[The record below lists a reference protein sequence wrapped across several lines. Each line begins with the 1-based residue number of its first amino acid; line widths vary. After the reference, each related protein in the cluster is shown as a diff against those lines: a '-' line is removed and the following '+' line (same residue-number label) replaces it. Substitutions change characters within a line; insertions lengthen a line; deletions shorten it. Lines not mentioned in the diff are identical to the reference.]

1 MQQPFISSSSSWL
14 PATQPQRYGP
24 PPLGPPPHQPP
35 DQPPRLPVHPS
46 NVAWSGPSPS
56 WHAVRDEI
64 LALAKYQLLHDA
76 SARIAIEKTFASEEL
91 MLDCDLVERSIAV
104 LDSNPSAAPVLATL
118 YALLSDV
125 RDDFAALH
133 GWRTEQ
139 IGDHLVGHLR
149 GANSL
154 EEVERMTRRVLLG
167 HHIDLSALRLE
178 ADRVREATAI
188 RWHKR
193 QVFNRGQVEKV
204 KSSLLA
210 IAKLDV
216 VLDDLVRPLTDE
228 GLPTP
233 TAQAVCM
240 LAAMECGFRPTAE
253 RFLLDLY
260 NTIRP
265 EVERGRL
272 LMRPLI
278 PRSLRSAL
286 IPIFTRDGQSP
297 VDGLLTGDRW
307 LHWGSA
313 DCRSA
318 DGFPIYTSCT
328 QSRPQSRIMPLMW
341 SDHIEFEADSYLSKF
356 LRALYSGRDG
366 GSFRTLHT
374 HMSYS
379 ARTCC
384 VPEGRVVSSSWA
396 RACTGWSARYGPRL
410 VGNIK
415 NVVSVRALA
424 AIYAGGGGFVEFR
437 NGFCERILSGV
448 YTRTFEITTTGG
460 RLRAVPEIG
469 GAYRIT
475 GEGTMDR
482 RDVEVFTTL
491 INALESRG
499 IALQLEGVHRVPMM
513 YNSVNFIVGGT
524 RTGVHDM
531 WVKHSILLK
540 LPGDS
545 PEPGKESG

>member
-1 MQQPFISSSSSWL
+1 MAVL
-14 PATQPQRYGP
+14 PPTVPRP
-24 PPLGPPPHQPP
+24 TPRPPHRSPP
-35 DQPPRLPVHPS
+35 NPP
-46 NVAWSGPSPS
+46 NVAWSGPPPS
-56 WHAVRDEI
+56 WQAVRDEI
-64 LALAKYQLLHDA
+64 LALARLQLLHDA

-91 MLDCDLVERSIAV
+91 MLDSELVDRSIAI
-104 LDSNPSAAPVLATL
+104 LNSSPSAAPVLSNL
-118 YALLSDV
+118 YSLLSDV

-154 EEVERMTRRVLLG
+154 EDVESITRRVLLG
-167 HHIDLSALRLE
+167 HHADLSALRLE
-178 ADRVREATAI
+178 VDRVRESTSI

-193 QVFNRGQVEKV
+193 QAFNRAQVEKI
-204 KSSLLA
+204 KPTLLSA
-210 IAKLDV
+210 AKLDV
-216 VLDDLVRPLTDE
+216 VLDDLARPLLAD
-228 GLPTP
+228 GIPTP
-233 TAQAVCM
+233 NAHAICI

-253 RFLLDLY
+253 SFLVDLY

-265 EVERGRL
+265 DVERGRL
-272 LMRPLI
+272 LMLPLL

-286 IPIFTRDGQSP
+286 IPIFARQANSP

-313 DCRSA
+313 HCRSA

-328 QSRPQSRIMPLMW
+328 QSRPQGRIMPLMW
-341 SDHIEFEADSYLSKF
+341 SDHIGFEADSYLSKF

-366 GSFRTLHT
+366 GAFRTLHT
-374 HMSYS
+374 HLSYS

-396 RACTGWSARYGPRL
+396 LACNSWCARYGARL
-410 VGNIK
+410 VANIK
-415 NVVSVRALA
+415 RVVSVRALA

-448 YTRTFEITTTGG
+448 FTNKFEITTTGG
-460 RLRAVPEIG
+460 RLSGIPEIG
-469 GAYRIT
+469 GSYRLV

-482 RDVEVFTTL
+482 RDVEVFTSL
-491 INALESRG
+491 IHALDSRG
-499 IALQLEGVHRVPMM
+499 IALELVGVQRIPMM
-513 YNSVNFIVGGT
+513 YNSVNFIVEGT
-524 RTGVHDM
+524 RTGAHDM
-531 WVKHSILLK
+531 WVKQSILLK

-545 PEPGKESG
+545 QETTKESR